1 MNHYPHHIGDFNS
14 ATLHLTFVERAL
26 YREMLDLYYDSE
38 LPLSLDVVRLAR
50 RLRAN
55 TDELR
60 DALNILLDEFF
71 VRTDDGWHNHRC
83 DAEIA
88 AYRKKQKQQ
97 SEAGQAS
104 AKARGDK
111 SGKTSKPN
119 AGPSPAAPADGQVGC
134 GHGSGVERSL
144 NERSTNQNQNQNHQK
159 ETSSPKDGG
168 GDAGVQPARLGDD
181 FLPNSEA
188 QWSVLFGQEFGVEID
203 PTSVQDR
210 KKFFPLAKGWVAAGL
225 SVGQM
230 RDAVQKARLEAK
242 EGIAYLP
249 AYVDRV
255 LASMQKPVSSAES
268 FVERA
273 ARERMAD
280 LAPLAAAQ
288 APEGKAPV
296 VDGYAYFQTQAAKQA
311 LPAVVEVPQ

>member
-14 ATLHLTFVERAL
+14 ATMHLTFVERAL

-38 LPLSLDVVRLAR
+38 QALSADAARLAR

-71 VRTDDGWHNHRC
+71 ELRDDGWHNARC

-88 AYRKKQKQQ
+88 TYRQKQEQ
-97 SEAGQAS
+97 QRKAGQAS
-104 AKARGDK
+104 AKARGTK
-111 SGKTSKPN
+111 SVKPAKPN
-119 AGPSPAAPADGQVGC
+119 SGATGDEPGDEPKGDS
-134 GHGSGVERSL
+134 GSTPVERPL
-144 NERSTNQNQNQNHQK
+144 NERATNQNQNQNHQK
-159 ETSSPKDGG
+159 ETSSPKDGDG
-168 GDAGVQPARLGDD
+168 EASVQPVRLAD
-181 FLPNSEA
+181 SEVPSSDA

-255 LASMQKPVSSAES
+255 LASMQQPRCTAES

-273 ARERMAD
+273 ARERMSD
-280 LAPLAAAQ
+280 LAPLAAAKSPDVPGQ
-288 APEGKAPV
+288 P
-296 VDGYAYFQTQAAKQA
+296 VDGYSFFQSQARAHA